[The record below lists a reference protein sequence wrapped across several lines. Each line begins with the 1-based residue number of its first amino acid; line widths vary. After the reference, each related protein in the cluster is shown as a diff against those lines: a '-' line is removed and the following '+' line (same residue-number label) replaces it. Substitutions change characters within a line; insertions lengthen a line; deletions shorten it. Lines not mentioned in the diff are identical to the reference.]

1 MRGSTCSPRPPG
13 PAGAQPG
20 APAWGW
26 LQGALKATLASH
38 LGADPSLPQWGPE
51 PPAQHPHPGPSSSGR
66 CFPPKQAAP
75 CVIWLRSGLSGS
87 PGQLALAQAQARS
100 HPHQMLGSRQAPICS
115 PSPWVQWPS
124 AATGVSPGELR
135 TWLPSVP
142 PRLGTWSWHRAGT
155 TATGI
160 PAPGI
165 TTPAYFLGAEPEKEG
180 GGEERGGRV
189 CGSVC
194 GKDFFFFPFFP
205 FFLCKKCTKAGQ
217 PLCKAQQCL
226 PSRGGGP
233 RPGAPACHCW
243 WPRIA

>member
-194 GKDFFFFPFFP
+194 GKDFFFFSFFP
-205 FFLCKKCTKAGQ
+205 LFLM
-217 PLCKAQQCL
+217 
-226 PSRGGGP
+226 
-233 RPGAPACHCW
+233 
-243 WPRIA
+243 